1 MPLPNKDQKPFVLPD
16 TLQDLALLRASDL
29 DLGTLVPTNP
39 IATKAGGTLQT
50 QVQKEDDELQA
61 VEESLKNSY
70 EYVRSARNV
79 VRIKDRGDVDV
90 QGQRIERAREELANV
105 EEGLVDA

>member
-1 MPLPNKDQKPFVLPD
+1 MPLPSNKDQKPFVLPD

-29 DLGTLVPTNP
+29 DLGTLVPTTP
-39 IATKAGGTLQT
+39 ITKDGTQT

-105 EEGLVDA
+105 